1 MSLIFSNLVVIK
13 TLSSNHRMYNLYTK
27 FVKILE
33 ICKQFSENLVNE
45 SGNVPRRGPVP
56 KFSDLEVVALSLT
69 AETESIDSEKWLF
82 DYKLQEYKDCIPNL
96 ISRRQFND
104 RRKKTAGLCEEL
116 RKRLEHY
123 VPSIKACSPHT
134 KRNYKISV
142 KLYVEFLR
150 VIKGTTPETLSAEC
164 FCMEYIMEWII
175 WLKENRG
182 CSPATCNVRLS
193 ALRVFLKYLSFRD
206 ISYMSVFLQAENV
219 PNEKNSKRKVIG
231 LSKQAVDVL
240 LSMPNQGSTI
250 GFRDYTL
257 MLLLYSTAVR
267 INELLTLK
275 ISNIVI
281 DCVKPH
287 IIVIGKGRKKRP
299 IPLLAKPAQC
309 LKRYLIK
316 YHPKQND
323 ANALLF
329 CSKSKGI
336 YVPMSAENVNKMLK
350 KYATMAHER
359 CQDVP
364 MDLHAHQFRHA
375 KASHWLENG
384 MNIAQISYLLGHES
398 IQTTMVYLDITTKQE
413 EKALETLEGE
423 NQKKMRKKWK
433 TEEGKANL
441 EILLGLTKTN

>member
-1 MSLIFSNLVVIK
+1 MK
-13 TLSSNHRMYNLYTK
+13 K
-27 FVKILE
+27 KINPQAMQ
-33 ICKQFSENLVNE
+33 I
-45 SGNVPRRGPVP
+45 
-56 KFSDLEVVALSLT
+56 A
-69 AETESIDSEKWLF
+69 
-82 DYKLQEYKDCIPNL
+82 DYLHDW
-96 ISRRQFND
+96 
-104 RRKKTAGLCEEL
+104 
-116 RKRLEHY
+116 LEHY

-384 MNIAQISYLLGHES
+384 MNIA
-398 IQTTMVYLDITTKQE
+398 
-413 EKALETLEGE
+413 
-423 NQKKMRKKWK
+423 
-433 TEEGKANL
+433 
-441 EILLGLTKTN
+441 

>member
-1 MSLIFSNLVVIK
+1 
-13 TLSSNHRMYNLYTK
+13 
-27 FVKILE
+27 
-33 ICKQFSENLVNE
+33 
-45 SGNVPRRGPVP
+45 
-56 KFSDLEVVALSLT
+56 
-69 AETESIDSEKWLF
+69 
-82 DYKLQEYKDCIPNL
+82 
-96 ISRRQFND
+96 
-104 RRKKTAGLCEEL
+104 
-116 RKRLEHY
+116 
-123 VPSIKACSPHT
+123 
-134 KRNYKISV
+134 
-142 KLYVEFLR
+142 
-150 VIKGTTPETLSAEC
+150 
-164 FCMEYIMEWII
+164 
-175 WLKENRG
+175 
-182 CSPATCNVRLS
+182 
-193 ALRVFLKYLSFRD
+193 
-206 ISYMSVFLQAENV
+206 MSVFLQAENV

-384 MNIAQISYLLGHES
+384 MNIAQISYLLG
-398 IQTTMVYLDITTKQE
+398 K
-413 EKALETLEGE
+413 
-423 NQKKMRKKWK
+423 NRK
-433 TEEGKANL
+433 TYF
-441 EILLGLTKTN
+441 

>member
-1 MSLIFSNLVVIK
+1 MKTTSFLSNAIEGYVKYRKASGRDSHSYIKNVI
-13 TLSSNHRMYNLYTK
+13 
-27 FVKILE
+27 
-33 ICKQFSENLVNE
+33 
-45 SGNVPRRGPVP
+45 
-56 KFSDLEVVALSLT
+56 
-69 AETESIDSEKWLF
+69 LF
-82 DYKLQEYKDCIPNL
+82 DHFCAREYPGQIELSQEIVDRWC
-96 ISRRQFND
+96 RQ
-104 RRKKTAGLCEEL
+104 
-116 RKRLEHY
+116 
-123 VPSIKACSPHT
+123 
-134 KRNYKISV
+134 
-142 KLYVEFLR
+142 
-150 VIKGTTPETLSAEC
+150 
-164 FCMEYIMEWII
+164 
-175 WLKENRG
+175 
-182 CSPATCNVRLS
+182 
-193 ALRVFLKYLSFRD
+193 
-206 ISYMSVFLQAENV
+206 
-219 PNEKNSKRKVIG
+219 
-231 LSKQAVDVL
+231 
-240 LSMPNQGSTI
+240 
-250 GFRDYTL
+250 
-257 MLLLYSTAVR
+257 
-267 INELLTLK
+267 
-275 ISNIVI
+275 
-281 DCVKPH
+281 
-287 IIVIGKGRKKRP
+287 RP

>member
-1 MSLIFSNLVVIK
+1 MSL
-13 TLSSNHRMYNLYTK
+13 
-27 FVKILE
+27 
-33 ICKQFSENLVNE
+33 
-45 SGNVPRRGPVP
+45 P
-56 KFSDLEVVALSLT
+56 
-69 AETESIDSEKWLF
+69 
-82 DYKLQEYKDCIPNL
+82 
-96 ISRRQFND
+96 
-104 RRKKTAGLCEEL
+104 
-116 RKRLEHY
+116 
-123 VPSIKACSPHT
+123 IKACSPHT

-281 DCVKPH
+281 DCVKTSH
-287 IIVIGKGRKKRP
+287 NSHWQRKKETSDSSFGQASTMLEKVSYQ
-299 IPLLAKPAQC
+299 IP
-309 LKRYLIK
+309 
-316 YHPKQND
+316 
-323 ANALLF
+323 
-329 CSKSKGI
+329 S
-336 YVPMSAENVNKMLK
+336 
-350 KYATMAHER
+350 
-359 CQDVP
+359 
-364 MDLHAHQFRHA
+364 
-375 KASHWLENG
+375 
-384 MNIAQISYLLGHES
+384 
-398 IQTTMVYLDITTKQE
+398 
-413 EKALETLEGE
+413 ETE
-423 NQKKMRKKWK
+423 
-433 TEEGKANL
+433 
-441 EILLGLTKTN
+441 

>member
-1 MSLIFSNLVVIK
+1 M
-13 TLSSNHRMYNLYTK
+13 
-27 FVKILE
+27 
-33 ICKQFSENLVNE
+33 
-45 SGNVPRRGPVP
+45 
-56 KFSDLEVVALSLT
+56 T
-69 AETESIDSEKWLF
+69 AGR
-82 DYKLQEYKDCIPNL
+82 KLQACVRNCAK
-96 ISRRQFND
+96 
-104 RRKKTAGLCEEL
+104 GL
-116 RKRLEHY
+116 LEHY

-175 WLKENRG
+175 WLKKNRG

>member
-1 MSLIFSNLVVIK
+1 MK
-13 TLSSNHRMYNLYTK
+13 K
-27 FVKILE
+27 KINPQAMQ
-33 ICKQFSENLVNE
+33 I
-45 SGNVPRRGPVP
+45 
-56 KFSDLEVVALSLT
+56 A
-69 AETESIDSEKWLF
+69 
-82 DYKLQEYKDCIPNL
+82 DYLHDW
-96 ISRRQFND
+96 
-104 RRKKTAGLCEEL
+104 
-116 RKRLEHY
+116 LEHY

-336 YVPMSAENVNKMLK
+336 YVPMSAENVNN
-350 KYATMAHER
+350 
-359 CQDVP
+359 
-364 MDLHAHQFRHA
+364 QFRHA

>member
-1 MSLIFSNLVVIK
+1 M
-13 TLSSNHRMYNLYTK
+13 
-27 FVKILE
+27 
-33 ICKQFSENLVNE
+33 
-45 SGNVPRRGPVP
+45 
-56 KFSDLEVVALSLT
+56 
-69 AETESIDSEKWLF
+69 
-82 DYKLQEYKDCIPNL
+82 CI
-96 ISRRQFND
+96 RD
-104 RRKKTAGLCEEL
+104 R
-116 RKRLEHY
+116 
-123 VPSIKACSPHT
+123 ACSPHT

>member
-1 MSLIFSNLVVIK
+1 MK
-13 TLSSNHRMYNLYTK
+13 K
-27 FVKILE
+27 KINPQAMQ
-33 ICKQFSENLVNE
+33 I
-45 SGNVPRRGPVP
+45 
-56 KFSDLEVVALSLT
+56 A
-69 AETESIDSEKWLF
+69 
-82 DYKLQEYKDCIPNL
+82 DYLHDW
-96 ISRRQFND
+96 
-104 RRKKTAGLCEEL
+104 
-116 RKRLEHY
+116 LEHY

-299 IPLLAKPAQC
+299 IPLLAKPARC
-309 LKRYLIK
+309 Y
-316 YHPKQND
+316 PK
-323 ANALLF
+323 
-329 CSKSKGI
+329 
-336 YVPMSAENVNKMLK
+336 
-350 KYATMAHER
+350 
-359 CQDVP
+359 
-364 MDLHAHQFRHA
+364 FR
-375 KASHWLENG
+375 
-384 MNIAQISYLLGHES
+384 ITTV
-398 IQTTMVYLDITTKQE
+398 IQTP
-413 EKALETLEGE
+413 ALS
-423 NQKKMRKKWK
+423 
-433 TEEGKANL
+433 
-441 EILLGLTKTN
+441 

>member
-1 MSLIFSNLVVIK
+1 MK
-13 TLSSNHRMYNLYTK
+13 K
-27 FVKILE
+27 KINPQAMQ
-33 ICKQFSENLVNE
+33 I
-45 SGNVPRRGPVP
+45 
-56 KFSDLEVVALSLT
+56 A
-69 AETESIDSEKWLF
+69 
-82 DYKLQEYKDCIPNL
+82 DYLHDW
-96 ISRRQFND
+96 
-104 RRKKTAGLCEEL
+104 
-116 RKRLEHY
+116 LEHY

-423 NQKKMRKKWK
+423 NQKKMRKMCK
-433 TEEGKANL
+433 TEEGKENL